1 MKNSNTEARE
11 QKVIEFDETEAQSLF
26 GLDIVAC
33 QIAEGGAMGI
43 HGGVFL
49 VSSDGKVYFTC
60 LLKPS
65 DYTSFRKYTS
75 FDILTRILPA
85 LEKFNPG
92 LMGHGVSVPRGFN
105 YRYLGFGNHLL
116 IKDCIYEE
124 FDELARKRL
133 EDYPDW
139 ILYNLWLDVV
149 LDILLKRKEDAR
161 I

>member
-1 MKNSNTEARE
+1 MKAKG
-11 QKVIEFDETEAQSLF
+11 QKVIEFDETEAKSLL
-26 GLDIVAC
+26 GLNIVAC

-49 VSSDGKVYFTC
+49 VSSEGKVFFTC

-65 DYTSFRKYTS
+65 DYTGFKKHTPL
-75 FDILTRILPA
+75 DILTKILPA
-85 LEKFNPG
+85 LEEFNPG

-124 FDELARKRL
+124 FDELAKKRIM
-133 EDYPDW
+133 EHPDK
-139 ILYNLWLDVV
+139 ILYNLWLDIV
-149 LDILLKRKEDAR
+149 LDIL
-161 I
+161 